1 MSIMAV
7 IVLWALLWRIPTIVA
22 DFDGSP
28 TTVCRLP
35 TTFSLSWRHSVE
47 KQYWQEVYTLD
58 GNALVLSK
66 TYVET
71 FGAGVPVDGKPT
83 PAPKGYVG
91 QMVNRPISELNLMI
105 SNTMNAKL
113 FATDLLHAHTT
124 ITPATANTSL
134 ILDTLVLPI
143 HQPVGDYSELTISV
157 AQLTAWQRQQL
168 PMCFK

>member
-1 MSIMAV
+1 MSVMAV
-7 IVLWALLWRIPTIVA
+7 IVFWVLLWRMPTIIA
-22 DFDGSP
+22 DFGSDSIM
-28 TTVCRLP
+28 TCRLP
-35 TTFSLSWRHSVE
+35 ITFSLSWRHSVE
-47 KQYWQEVYTLD
+47 KQYWQEVYTLN
-58 GNALVLSK
+58 GNTLVLSK

-91 QMVNRPISELNLMI
+91 QMVNRPISKLNLMI

-113 FATDLLHAHTT
+113 FAADLLHAHTT

-143 HQPVGDYSELTISV
+143 HQSAGDYSELTISV